1 MTARRFLRAG
11 LTLLAFAPL
20 VAYALARLHIVHLTG
35 GFVSPPTHVAAVGGA
50 AVAAAI
56 AALLMVVVARRQNDV
71 RGGLVGVAFL
81 TMAGLLVIHALAT
94 PGFILGEYGRNAT
107 VGLAGA
113 LAVPAGGVVLAI
125 ALAVPARLVAGPRL
139 IARAAWATV
148 AALAAA
154 AAIGLAYPALL
165 PLVPVSVSPWAYV
178 LMTPA
183 CGVYAWLAHRT
194 WHTYRLT
201 RRASDA
207 AVSVGLIW
215 LGTSIPVYLL
225 SPVWSWLFWAGHTL
239 EATGF
244 LAVASAVTRDLTLRT
259 PTLAL
264 PRRARAQDLLDSESA
279 LLGGYVTA
287 LTADMHD
294 HDPSTLAHSR
304 KVALLAIA
312 VGEHL
317 ALPVDALR
325 RLAVAGLLHDI
336 GKLHIP
342 REILHKPGALTD
354 AEYRTIQTHPGA
366 GADLL
371 ARLGGFDEEIPIVRA
386 HHERLDGRGYPHGL
400 AGERIPLE
408 ARILAICDVYD
419 ALTSARAY
427 REPWP
432 EERALELIASETGTA
447 FDPVCSG
454 ALLAVVGAAPVAAAD
469 LAA

>member
-1 MTARRFLRAG
+1 
-11 LTLLAFAPL
+11 LLAFSPL
-20 VAYALARLHIVHLTG
+20 AGYALARAGVAHITG
-35 GFVSPPTHVAAVGGA
+35 AFVSPPTHVVAVGGT

-56 AALLMVVVARRQNDV
+56 AALLMIGVARRENDA
-71 RGGLVGVAFL
+71 RGGLVGVGFL
-81 TMAGLLVIHALAT
+81 IMAGLLVIHALAT

-113 LAVPAGGVVLAI
+113 LAVPAGGIVLAI
-125 ALAVPARLVAGPRL
+125 ALMLPARIVSAPRL

-148 AALAAA
+148 AALVVAG
-154 AAIGLAYPALL
+154 AIGLLFPALV
-165 PLVPVSVSPWAYV
+165 PLVPLSVTPGAYAL
-178 LMTPA
+178 LMPA
-183 CGVYAWLAHRT
+183 CAVYAWIARRT
-194 WHTYRLT
+194 WHTYALT
-201 RRASDA
+201 RRPSDA
-207 AVSVGLIW
+207 AVSVGLVW

-225 SPVWSWLFWAGHTL
+225 SPVWSWLFWAGHSL
-239 EATGF
+239 EAVGF
-244 LAVASAVTRDLTLRT
+244 LAVAGAVSRDLTLRT

-279 LLGGYVTA
+279 LLGGYVNA

-317 ALPVDALR
+317 GLPTDALR

-336 GKLHIP
+336 GKLHVP
-342 REILHKPGALTD
+342 SEILNKPGALTD
-354 AEYRTIQTHPGA
+354 GEYRTIQTHPGA
-366 GADLL
+366 GAELL
-371 ARLGGFDEEIPIVRA
+371 ARLGGFGEEIPIVLA
-386 HHERLDGRGYPHGL
+386 HHERLDGGGYPNGL
-400 AGERIPLE
+400 AGDRIPFE

-419 ALTSARAY
+419 ALTSTRAY

-432 EERALELIASETGTA
+432 EARALALIVSETGTA

-454 ALLAVVGAAPVAAAD
+454 ALLAVVGAGSQTAAD